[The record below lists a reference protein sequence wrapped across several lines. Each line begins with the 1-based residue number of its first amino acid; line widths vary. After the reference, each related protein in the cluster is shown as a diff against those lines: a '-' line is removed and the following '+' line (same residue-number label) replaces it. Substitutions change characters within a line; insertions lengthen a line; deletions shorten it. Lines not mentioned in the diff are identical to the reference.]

1 MQVIARHEFETA
13 SRFPAYFSADPIFH
27 KGVLYY
33 PYGINPVWCRKIGV
47 DGTMEESCHAFPKEV
62 PLALPYQWR
71 LFLYKDHVLLS
82 CGRSGGVFLDLDAD
96 MKEVALAPEL
106 AQRFLCRRPTD
117 ETAEAALSGCT
128 MRYKNSRRY
137 QCVSPGGKVLW
148 EEKHRGYRYTP
159 FEERKDCVFFGTA
172 GAGGGIYGYRL
183 ADGACLCALDT
194 KGTARYCWQKER
206 IVCRSREGTLLWV
219 DPFAG
224 AVTAELDLGCLLNDD
239 SGLWADERYV
249 CAVGFAKKTAAPCVC
264 LVDTRSAE

>member
-33 PYGINPVWCRKIGV
+33 PYGINPVWCRKIGL

-71 LFLYKDHVLLS
+71 LFLYKYHVLLS
-82 CGRSGGVFLDLDAD
+82 CDRSGGVFLDLDAD

-137 QCVSPGGKVLW
+137 QCVSPGGEVLW

-159 FEERKDCVFFGTA
+159 FEERKTACSSARPEPGVGFTATGWPTAPACVRWTPRARPATVGRRSGSSA
-172 GAGGGIYGYRL
+172 GAGRGRCCGWTPL
-183 ADGACLCALDT
+183 
-194 KGTARYCWQKER
+194 
-206 IVCRSREGTLLWV
+206 
-219 DPFAG
+219 P
-224 AVTAELDLGCLLNDD
+224 
-239 SGLWADERYV
+239 GL
-249 CAVGFAKKTAAPCVC
+249 
-264 LVDTRSAE
+264 

>member
-1 MQVIARHEFETA
+1 M
-13 SRFPAYFSADPIFH
+13 
-27 KGVLYY
+27 
-33 PYGINPVWCRKIGV
+33 
-47 DGTMEESCHAFPKEV
+47 
-62 PLALPYQWR
+62 
-71 LFLYKDHVLLS
+71 
-82 CGRSGGVFLDLDAD
+82 
-96 MKEVALAPEL
+96 
-106 AQRFLCRRPTD
+106 
-117 ETAEAALSGCT
+117 
-128 MRYKNSRRY
+128 
-137 QCVSPGGKVLW
+137 
-148 EEKHRGYRYTP
+148 
-159 FEERKDCVFFGTA
+159 FFGTA

-264 LVDTRSAE
+264 LVGTRPAE